1 MFVTNIAVPVILL
14 TRRRIVLTA
23 TYRSTRT
30 ATDRRTNNCPVFTPY
45 TLTDCRTSRTTQRT
59 AKYCTTINCKS
70 AGTHKKQRSND

>member
-1 MFVTNIAVPVILL
+1 MFVTSIAVPVILL

-23 TYRSTRT
+23 TYRCTAT
-30 ATDRRTNNCPVFTPY
+30 ATDGRTNNGTVLTTY
-45 TLTDCRTSRTTQRT
+45 TLTDCRTGRTTQRT